1 MESYP
6 SNSQNERLKREAK
19 PKPEN
24 TEAKGEKI
32 VESVVTGKV
41 VIKKKTLGRRFLDT
55 FIAGDGHGVWHYVL
69 FEVIVPA
76 TKDVIADVVSQG
88 VERMVYGEARST
100 SRRGSRPSGT
110 GGYVSYNRYSQ
121 QNREPSTRPGV
132 SRSVRSSSNFDQVI
146 LETRGEALE
155 VIDRLEDLIERYGEA
170 TVADLYG
177 LLDKTSQFTDE
188 KWGWTDISRHDIRRV
203 QQGYQLILPRPV
215 ALD

>member
-1 MESYP
+1 MDQYP
-6 SNSQNERLKREAK
+6 SNSQNERLKRESK
-19 PKPEN
+19 PQA
-24 TEAKGEKI
+24 EAKEEKV

-41 VIKKKTLGRRFLDT
+41 ILKKKTLGRRFLDT

-100 SRRGSRPSGT
+100 SRRGNRPSGSS
-110 GGYVSYNRYSQ
+110 GYVSYNRYSQ
-121 QNREPSTRPGV
+121 QSREPATRPNL
-132 SRSVRSSSNFDQVI
+132 SRSARSTHSFDQII

-177 LLDKTSQFTDE
+177 LIDITSQFTDE

-203 QQGYQLILPRPV
+203 QRGYQLILPRPIS
-215 ALD
+215 LD